1 MPKLIK
7 NAKENILREAKDLIL
22 TAGAPNFNM
31 RTVAERSGVAAGTL
45 YNYFPSKEHLIA
57 SVILEDWHAI
67 LSDARNKLKKVESA
81 IAGCEII
88 FSAIQGFANMHRAIW
103 QFSLSHT
110 EYADLRP
117 KYHKMLVDQLC
128 DLILPLGER
137 FGFLFD
143 STVAPFVAEVL
154 LSGGAYPDGKF
165 CFLAPCLNKIV
176 SR

>member
-7 NAKENILREAKDLIL
+7 NAKETILREAKNLVL
-22 TAGAPNFNM
+22 TEGISNLNM
-31 RTVAERSGVAAGTL
+31 RAIAERSGVAAGTL

-57 SVILEDWHAI
+57 SIMLEDWHII
-67 LSDARNKLKKVESA
+67 LDGAREKLRSAKSA
-81 IAGCEII
+81 IEGCEII
-88 FSAIQGFANMHRAIW
+88 FSAIQSFANQYRSTW
-103 QFSLSHT
+103 QSALSRT
-110 EYADLRP
+110 EYSGLRT
-117 KYHKMLVDQLC
+117 KYHKMLIDQLC

-143 STVAPFVAEVL
+143 STVALFLAEVL

-176 SR
+176 TK

>member
-1 MPKLIK
+1 MPKFIK
-7 NAKENILREAKDLIL
+7 NAKETILREAKDLIL
-22 TAGAPNFNM
+22 TEGVSHFNM
-31 RTVAERSGVAAGTL
+31 RAVAERSGIAAGTL

-67 LSDARNKLKKVESA
+67 LSDVRDKLKKVESA

-88 FSAIQGFANMHRAIW
+88 FSAIQSFSNQHRPIW
-103 QFSLSHT
+103 QFSLTRT
-110 EYADLRP
+110 EFSNLRP
-117 KYHKMLVDQLC
+117 KYHKVLIDQLC

-143 STVAPFVAEVL
+143 STVAPFLAEVL
-154 LSGGAYPDGKF
+154 LSGGAYPNGKF

-176 SR
+176 TK